1 MPDGHDLAMRLRV
14 AYLALHRRTNAAL
27 APLGLTAD
35 QFVLLTS
42 LAGEEGVMQKELVGR
57 TGSDPNTM
65 SEMLARLEA
74 KGLVERRRHAE
85 DGRARSVSLTRRGRQ
100 VQRTLWEWSAG
111 LRAELESLFPP
122 DVLDALVEGL
132 DRVALAMN
140 APDGPGGGPPLAKG
154 ALRPKAAK
162 R

>member
-1 MPDGHDLAMRLRV
+1 MPNGHELAMRLRV
-14 AYLALHRRTNAAL
+14 AYLALHRRTNAEL
-27 APLGLTAD
+27 APLGPTAD

-42 LAGEEGVMQKELVGR
+42 LAEGEGVTQKELVGR

-65 SEMLARLEA
+65 SQMLARLEA
-74 KGLVERRRHAE
+74 RGLVGRKRHAE

-100 VQRTLWEWSAG
+100 VQRTLWERSAR

-122 DVLDALVEGL
+122 DVMDSLIEGL
-132 DRVALAMN
+132 ERVAMAMN
-140 APDGPGGGPPLAKG
+140 PPDGPEGEPPRAKG
-154 ALRPKAAK
+154 ARGPKAAK

>member
-14 AYLALHRRTNAAL
+14 AYLALHRRTNAEL

-42 LAGEEGVMQKELVGR
+42 LADGGGVTQKELVGR

-74 KGLVERRRHAE
+74 KGLVERRPHAE
-85 DGRARSVSLTRRGRQ
+85 DGRARSVCLTRRGRR
-100 VQRTLWEWSAG
+100 VQRTLWERSAG
-111 LRAELESLFPP
+111 LRAELESVIPP
-122 DVLDALVEGL
+122 DVLDSLVEGL
-132 DRVALAMN
+132 DRVAIAMN
-140 APDGPGGGPPLAKG
+140 PPDGPQERPPRAKG
-154 ALRPKAAK
+154 ARRPKAAK
-162 R
+162 L

>member
-1 MPDGHDLAMRLRV
+1 MPDGHDLAMRLRI

-35 QFVLLTS
+35 QFVLLTA
-42 LAGEEGVMQKELVGR
+42 LAGGEGVTQKELVGR

-100 VQRTLWEWSAG
+100 VQRTLWEASAG
-111 LRAELESLFPP
+111 LRVELESRLPP
-122 DVLDALVEGL
+122 DVMSALVEGL
-132 DRVALAMN
+132 DRVAIAMN
-140 APDGPGGGPPLAKG
+140 PPDGPEVVPPNEEG
-154 ALRPKAAK
+154 ARGPKAVG

>member
-1 MPDGHDLAMRLRV
+1 MADGHDLAMRLGI

-42 LAGEEGVMQKELVGR
+42 LAECEGVTQKELVGR

-65 SEMLARLEA
+65 SAMLARLEA
-74 KGLVERRRHAE
+74 KGLIERKPHAD

-100 VQRTLWEWSAG
+100 LQRTLWETSAS
-111 LRAELESLFPP
+111 LRAELESRLPP
-122 DVLDALVEGL
+122 DVLDALVAGL

-140 APDGPGGGPPLAKG
+140 PLDCPEGGPLREKG
-154 ALRPKAAK
+154 GRRPRASNL
-162 R
+162 